1 MNEPPLILL
10 LLLGVIVRLIYS
22 KYLVKTSLL
31 KMFSLQRSQNNL
43 VHKFSHM
50 IDMYVEL
57 IIQV

>member
-10 LLLGVIVRLIYS
+10 LLLGVIIELVYS
-22 KYLVKTSLL
+22 KYLVKMSLL

-50 IDMYVEL
+50 IDMYVAL
-57 IIQV
+57 IIHV